1 MYKLLGDNYVFV
13 ATEPMEKERKDM
25 GWDLNSKYPYEIRSY
40 ENNATAKR
48 ALQLAIDSDVMII
61 GSAPE
66 FYVNERMKS
75 GNKLTFRYSE
85 RIYKKGT
92 WRAASPR
99 GMCYRYK
106 TYFRYINKPI
116 YMLCASAY
124 TSGDLAIL
132 GSYLGRCYKWGYFP
146 EVIEHNL
153 DELMNKK
160 KNERTKIL
168 WVGRFIDLKHTED
181 VIEIA
186 KKLKVDGYNLSL
198 DIIGTGEREQYLK
211 ELTNKYKLN
220 DTVTFLGSMKPYQVR
235 EHMEKSNIYLFTS
248 DFNEGWGAVLNEAMN
263 SGCAVVASHAI
274 GSVPYLIYNEE
285 NGLVYKN
292 GDLEGLFQCVKT
304 LLEDNVLA
312 KQLGKNAYKT
322 ISETWNAKIAAE
334 RLLILFD
341 SLIKGE
347 NFYVEEGPCSKAESI
362 PQRKMYNSIIQK
374 KDY

>member
-1 MYKLLGDNYVFV
+1 MNQQKKHYS
-13 ATEPMEKERKDM
+13 
-25 GWDLNSKYPYEIRSY
+25 W
-40 ENNATAKR
+40 
-48 ALQLAIDSDVMII
+48 QLIVDVMII

-92 WRAASPR
+92 WRAVSPR

-106 TYFRYINKPI
+106 TYFRYINKPL

-160 KNERTKIL
+160 KNERIKIL
-168 WVGRFIDLKHTED
+168 WAGRFIDWKHTED
-181 VIEIA
+181 AIEIA
-186 KKLKVDGYNLSL
+186 KKLKDDGYDFLL

-211 ELTNKYKLN
+211 ELTNKCKLN
-220 DTVTFLGSMKPYQVR
+220 NVVTFLGSMKPEQVR

-248 DFNEGWGAVLNEAMN
+248 DFNEGWGAVLNESMN
-263 SGCAVVASHAI
+263 SGCAVVGSHAI
-274 GSVPYLIYNEE
+274 GSVPFLIKNEK
-285 NGLVYKN
+285 NGFIYKN
-292 GDLEGLFQCVKT
+292 GDIQDLYQYTKRLLDDRRLCEKLGREAYRT
-304 LLEDNVLA
+304 LA
-312 KQLGKNAYKT
+312 
-322 ISETWNAKIAAE
+322 ETWNAKVAAE
-334 RLLILFD
+334 RILKLSDLLL
-341 SLIKGE
+341 SGE
-347 NFYVEEGPCSKAESI
+347 RVSFEYGPCSKA
-362 PQRKMYNSIIQK
+362 
-374 KDY
+374 